1 MTNIKQDYFKIWS
14 HNMAYVLG
22 FWFAVG
28 YIYGGKFFDISI
40 HKKDKYIIKKI
51 AQELGYN
58 KDISDKQLVRIN
70 FNSIDIYNDIIAF
83 GGKEIKNN
91 DIKFPNI
98 PIEFLPDFIR
108 GYFDANGDI
117 KNLKN
122 NRINLF
128 LNFYSKDFLIELLKV
143 FRKEIGVQN
152 GSFDFDKNFIKF
164 GKKDTIKIGE
174 YMYKN
179 NPELFLL
186 RKRQK
191 FML

>member
-1 MTNIKQDYFKIWS
+1 M
-14 HNMAYVLG
+14 
-22 FWFAVG
+22 
-28 YIYGGKFFDISI
+28 
-40 HKKDKYIIKKI
+40 
-51 AQELGYN
+51 
-58 KDISDKQLVRIN
+58 
-70 FNSIDIYNDIIAF
+70 
-83 GGKEIKNN
+83 
-91 DIKFPNI
+91 
-98 PIEFLPDFIR
+98 EFLPDFIR

-152 GSFDFDKNFIKF
+152 GSLDFDKNFIKF

>member
-1 MTNIKQDYFKIWS
+1 
-14 HNMAYVLG
+14 MAYILG

-58 KDISDKQLVRIN
+58 KDINDKQLVRIN

-98 PIEFLPDFIR
+98 PMEFLPDFIR

-152 GSFDFDKNFIKF
+152 GSLDFDKNFIKF